1 MVQSVLQLQQTM
13 AVIQVL
19 LQYQQTVEPRRTIRK
34 AVVVLAATEILEV
47 YPEVDTLRDLAV
59 VLAVWVAE

>member
-1 MVQSVLQLQQTM
+1 M